1 MAGIFNIINKGD
13 YKLLA
18 LSICI
23 VLCASC
29 HRKENR
35 LREQIV
41 IDLLSNVQDT
51 LNYSSFVDSIS
62 YISLET
68 TDQCLVGS
76 IKDVIISDKYILV
89 LDKIL
94 PVVWIFDK
102 EGHYLTKIDRKGDGP
117 EEYVNL
123 SQFDYDRKKE
133 HVLLLDSWTQS
144 ILFYGLDGSFVK
156 RVKLDTSPSD
166 FVRLE
171 DNNYV
176 FSRSGEVDSLAG
188 IYLVDAMGKFTSKL
202 IARDDKYL
210 FNNFSDNWELS
221 VFDGI
226 VGFMAPCLE
235 NTVYHYQSGKLIKA
249 YPIVIE
255 PKPIGSY
262 NKETSIRNMLDFL
275 RTNYIETSQWIF
287 ATYWCNKYGV
297 RIIFYS
303 KEGDF
308 ALVGKET
315 KNDIDGVEY
324 DGKASAS
331 DNNTLTFW
339 LRSEDDTAN
348 PVLQILHLK

>member
-1 MAGIFNIINKGD
+1 MRHVIG
-13 YKLLA
+13 
-18 LSICI
+18 
-23 VLCASC
+23 
-29 HRKENR
+29 KENR

-156 RVKLDTSPSD
+156 
-166 FVRLE
+166 
-171 DNNYV
+171 
-176 FSRSGEVDSLAG
+176 
-188 IYLVDAMGKFTSKL
+188 
-202 IARDDKYL
+202 
-210 FNNFSDNWELS
+210 ELS
-221 VFDGI
+221 
-226 VGFMAPCLE
+226 
-235 NTVYHYQSGKLIKA
+235 
-249 YPIVIE
+249 
-255 PKPIGSY
+255 
-262 NKETSIRNMLDFL
+262 
-275 RTNYIETSQWIF
+275 
-287 ATYWCNKYGV
+287 
-297 RIIFYS
+297 
-303 KEGDF
+303 
-308 ALVGKET
+308 
-315 KNDIDGVEY
+315 
-324 DGKASAS
+324 
-331 DNNTLTFW
+331 
-339 LRSEDDTAN
+339 
-348 PVLQILHLK
+348 